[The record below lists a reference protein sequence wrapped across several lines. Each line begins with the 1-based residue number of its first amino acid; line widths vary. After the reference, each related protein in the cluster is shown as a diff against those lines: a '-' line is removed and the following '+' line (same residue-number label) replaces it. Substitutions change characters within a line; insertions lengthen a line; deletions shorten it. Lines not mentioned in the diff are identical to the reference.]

1 MDLNKTMGGGQPD
14 QPSLPE
20 VGVLPH
26 EEPKPTVG
34 KAEIEEAVK
43 KLKEYAVAKEPLD
56 QRIIEEERWWRLRHW
71 EYLRQKSAEQI
82 SSPDGK
88 KPKTKPEPASA
99 WLFNAISNK
108 HADMKDNYPV
118 PALLPRERADEVDS
132 KVLSAIVPVVM
143 ERGHFR
149 DVYDD
154 STWYYL
160 QHGLVAYG
168 TFWDN
173 SLENGLGDVQVN
185 AIDILRIFWEPG
197 IEDIQQSANL
207 FICELCDTDVLK
219 AQYPHLPEEV
229 FGKQPIRMGQY
240 IYDDFRTGMDEGK
253 KTLVIDWYRK
263 KQVEGRT
270 VLCFTK
276 FIGES
281 EEGILFS
288 SENDERYAGG
298 WYADGEYPIDLAR
311 LYPVPGTPA
320 GFGMIAIGKDPQ
332 MYIDRMDQNFIINMD
347 QASRN
352 RWWGKQ
358 DLGIDP
364 KQFAD
369 LDCDIVEVAGNISEE
384 RLQQIKVS
392 PLDTIYYNMKQYK
405 IEELK
410 ETLSNRDVSQGSPA
424 GGVTAASAIAALQEA
439 GNKVSRD
446 MISTYYSA
454 YERVIAKVVERIR
467 QFYTEER
474 EFRITGQTGYDFV
487 RYSNKGISEQQVGIS
502 PDGAALYRRPIFDI
516 KISAQRRSPFSQ
528 LAQNETA
535 KELYGLGI
543 FNPEAAQMALPMLEM
558 MEFEGKDK
566 VIAYVQQGATLINQV
581 QQMQQQM
588 AIMAAT
594 IQRLT
599 GGSIGGGTGE
609 TDPAISTADAQVGG
623 EGSVSRS
630 PGGAER
636 SPIGRAYDSS
646 AELAAGG
653 VA

>member
-1 MDLNKTMGGGQPD
+1 MKNISDTKRDELLLEMSEQANYSKAIN
-14 QPSLPE
+14 PE
-20 VGVLPH
+20 EGVLPH
-26 EEPKPTVG
+26 EAPKPTVG
-34 KAEIEEAVK
+34 KKEIEEAVK
-43 KLKEYAVAKEPLD
+43 KLKEYAAAKEPLD

-71 EYLRQKSAEQI
+71 EYLRQKSSGIAGSQ
-82 SSPDGK
+82 DGKEK
-88 KPKTKPEPASA
+88 KPKPEPVSA
-99 WLFNAISNK
+99 WLFNAIANK

-118 PALLPRERADEVDS
+118 PALLPRERADEEDS

-149 DVYDD
+149 DVFDE

-160 QHGLVAYG
+160 QHGMVAYG

-185 AIDILRIFWEPG
+185 SVDILRIFWEPM
-197 IEDIQQSANL
+197 IEDIQQSENL
-207 FICELCDTDVLK
+207 FICELVDTDALK
-219 AQYPHLPEEV
+219 AQYPHIPEEV

-240 IYDDFRTGMDEGK
+240 IYDDFRAGMDEGK

-263 KQVEGRT
+263 KNVDGKT

-288 SENDERYAGG
+288 SENDDRYAGG
-298 WYADGEYPIDLAR
+298 WYADGEYPIDIAR

-347 QASRN
+347 EASRN

-358 DLGIDP
+358 DLGIDV
-364 KQFAD
+364 KQFND
-369 LDCDIVEVAGNISEE
+369 LDCSIVEVAGNISEE
-384 RLQQIKVS
+384 RLQQIKVA
-392 PLDTIYYNMKQYK
+392 PLDSIYYNMKQYK
-405 IEELK
+405 IEEMK

-446 MISTYYSA
+446 MIATYYSA
-454 YERVIAKVVERIR
+454 YERIIAKVVERIR

-487 RYSNKGISEQQVGIS
+487 RYSNRGISEQQVGTA
-502 PDGAALYRRPIFDI
+502 PDGSALYRRPIFDI

-528 LAQNETA
+528 LAQNEVA
-535 KELYGLGI
+535 KELYGLGA
-543 FNPEAAQMALPMLEM
+543 FNPEMAQMVLPMLEM
-558 MEFEGKDK
+558 MEFEGKEK
-566 VIAYVQQGATLINQV
+566 VLAYVQQGQTLFNQL
-581 QQMQQQM
+581 QQMKEQM
-588 AIMAAT
+588 AMMAAE
-594 IQRLT
+594 LT
-599 GGSIGGGTGE
+599 GQPVGGGAQTGSP
-609 TDPAISTADAQVGG
+609 TTPNVDSVKAD
-623 EGSVSRS
+623 SS
-630 PGGAER
+630 AER
-636 SPIGRAYDSS
+636 SPIGRVYDT
-646 AELAAGG
+646 AENLSTG
-653 VA
+653 VTA